1 MRWDW
6 SLRSIKFN
14 VIPLRL
20 DRSRQRWKER
30 VSFRFRKET
39 LTRIINIGDTSWKEN
54 TWMTRDC
61 RKKKRKNDLME
72 NQYPIVS
79 SPTDLELLL
88 PPSPFS
94 SAQLLSVH
102 WNSLRKY
109 QQKNSYPR
117 VRNNFSNT
125 SSSSSFLSLPTSF
138 NFPSKF
144 NSVPPIQAQ
153 SFATRKGEGGLI
165 NRPEQMIHW
174 RGGTVSSSPR

>member
-1 MRWDW
+1 M
-6 SLRSIKFN
+6 
-14 VIPLRL
+14 IPLRL

-39 LTRIINIGDTSWKEN
+39 LTRIINIGDISWKEN

-79 SPTDLELLL
+79 SPTDLELPL
-88 PPSPFS
+88 PPSRPLNFYQCIEIVYENIS
-94 SAQLLSVH
+94 RKIPIRVCGTISPTPPLPPPSFHFQLRS
-102 WNSLRKY
+102 
-109 QQKNSYPR
+109 
-117 VRNNFSNT
+117 T
-125 SSSSSFLSLPTSF
+125 SLPSLTPFHRYRHRVS
-138 NFPSKF
+138 
-144 NSVPPIQAQ
+144 QLE
-153 SFATRKGEGGLI
+153 RGGRGLI